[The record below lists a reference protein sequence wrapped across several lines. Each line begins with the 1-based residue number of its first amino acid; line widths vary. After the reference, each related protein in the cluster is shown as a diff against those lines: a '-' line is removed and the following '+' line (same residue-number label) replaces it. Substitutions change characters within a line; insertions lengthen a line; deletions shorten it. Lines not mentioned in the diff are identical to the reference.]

1 MEDEPNDS
9 EGMDADDASEIAE
22 IPSVSSDA
30 PELVETAL
38 PSSVLTKFRA
48 ASYRKAASI
57 LRFGMPAE
65 FAEVVEA
72 LEAFQITTD
81 MIRKPGGNES
91 EIPKA
96 ISKLLRHRGWH
107 ETTISGDLHIKR
119 EWRETIGHSA
129 RGKPITSK
137 KEHTYIREK
146 FLDGHK
152 IDYVKNRLAFDFEWN
167 SKDQTFDRD
176 LYAFA
181 AFAEAGAIDAA
192 VIVTRDTSLNAVFR
206 ELGQALDK
214 DGNPAFKNGKPV
226 PIMPKYGASTTWWGK
241 LIYRLNAGRNGGC
254 PVLALGIKADCISDL
269 DEWRKNQ
276 SGNSTAEL

>member
-1 MEDEPNDS
+1 MAEDEAEQLELDVAH
-9 EGMDADDASEIAE
+9 EAAE
-22 IPSVSSDA
+22 IPSVSSD
-30 PELVETAL
+30 PQDLVEAAL
-38 PSSVLTKFRA
+38 PPSILRKFRV

-57 LRFGMPAE
+57 LKFGMPKE
-65 FAEVVEA
+65 FGEVIEA
-72 LEAFQITTD
+72 LEAFEITTD
-81 MIRKPGGNES
+81 MIRRPGGNES

-96 ISKLLRHRGWH
+96 ISRLLRHKGWN

-119 EWRETIGHSA
+119 EWREVVGHSVQ
-129 RGKPITSK
+129 GKPITVQKS
-137 KEHTYIREK
+137 TSYVRER

-192 VIVTRDTSLNAVFR
+192 VIVTRDTSLNHIFR

-214 DGNPAFKNGKPV
+214 AGNPVFKDGLPV
-226 PIMPKYGASTTWWGK
+226 PIWPKYGASTTWWGK

-254 PVLALGIKADCISDL
+254 PVLALGIKAECISDL
-269 DEWRKNQ
+269 EDWRAAH
-276 SGNSTAEL
+276 SAASTLEL